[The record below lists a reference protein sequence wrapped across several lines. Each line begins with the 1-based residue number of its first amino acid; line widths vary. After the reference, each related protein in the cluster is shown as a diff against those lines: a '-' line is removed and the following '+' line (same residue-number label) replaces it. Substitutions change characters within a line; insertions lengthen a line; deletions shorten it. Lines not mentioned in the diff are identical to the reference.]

1 MFKYLNSPDI
11 SAGKTSGIVAHP
23 VYVWK
28 GSLADT
34 PEEGTPWLAA
44 PLVLLSIHKATVLL
58 SSCSHYIS
66 KARMTCC
73 LSRLWRSCGAQH
85 AVLKAQAFHFEKI
98 FIIYRGTAGN
108 KINCLN
114 DRSEN
119 GATEQALVC
128 TCRHCTLMYISI
140 NVAGADSQGLT
151 LFSTTALVLDNV
163 AVIERLQNLY
173 LLYPDFR
180 HMPIVLFQGLHR
192 HTLPSPVIVWVV
204 KVQNDLSKVTLGTEK
219 FAVLIIRNIQDKKEP
234 LIMRYE
240 DSPSLINE
248 SLSGSV
254 YGKCWGPC
262 QGEFHREICQ
272 DLCPEKKKP
281 HVHYIYWDRL
291 KD

>member
-1 MFKYLNSPDI
+1 ME
-11 SAGKTSGIVAHP
+11 T
-23 VYVWK
+23 
-28 GSLADT
+28 
-34 PEEGTPWLAA
+34 
-44 PLVLLSIHKATVLL
+44 
-58 SSCSHYIS
+58 
-66 KARMTCC
+66 
-73 LSRLWRSCGAQH
+73 
-85 AVLKAQAFHFEKI
+85 AFHFEKI

-219 FAVLIIRNIQDKKEP
+219 IAVLIILNIQDKKEP

-272 DLCPEKKKP
+272 DLCPEKKKNTRSL
-281 HVHYIYWDRL
+281 HILRQIERL
-291 KD
+291 KSKVWVKTYFLSSFLWALWAHRGMRASPKARRSNTCWWSWQVPGRLVQQSGAFADRSVLSVEGKKFWCYN